1 MKYKI
6 DATVRLNIEAD
17 SLSKAKELFKDW
29 RKNIGPEIMSTI
41 GDLRIGRVRA
51 AFPPSK
57 GVTEGQRTPRARRG
71 RDEAAS

>member
-29 RKNIGPEIMSTI
+29 RTLYCQKKRSLFLTLYLHE
-41 GDLRIGRVRA
+41 GRSSHW
-51 AFPPSK
+51 P
-57 GVTEGQRTPRARRG
+57 
-71 RDEAAS
+71 